1 MSGGSFDYAYSRVLH
16 FAEELRAK
24 IANNG
29 KENDYGEKCEFSA
42 QTIARLQS
50 IVEDAERT
58 AKLMKAA
65 EWLYSGDTG
74 ENGFAA
80 SVLNVHGDAR
90 DADETRRLERS
101 KNFYHQRCEAL
112 HEWQKSMRD
121 PEREIVCQILA
132 NGFVIDRRLSDDKRE
147 AVEVAEN
154 SNYMQAIIDIPSGF
168 SAGSLFTTSRSTG
181 KNFAIGAKAKL
192 CEWYSA
198 DQVLAAFVA
207 GKKEAEQ

>member
-1 MSGGSFDYAYSRVLH
+1 MSGGSFNYAYGRVEQ
-16 FAEELRAK
+16 FAEELRTK

-80 SVLNVHGDAR
+80 SVTDV
-90 DADETRRLERS
+90 RRTAMIRA
-101 KNFYHQRCEAL
+101 H
-112 HEWQKSMRD
+112 
-121 PEREIVCQILA
+121 
-132 NGFVIDRRLSDDKRE
+132 
-147 AVEVAEN
+147 
-154 SNYMQAIIDIPSGF
+154 
-168 SAGSLFTTSRSTG
+168 
-181 KNFAIGAKAKL
+181 
-192 CEWYSA
+192 
-198 DQVLAAFVA
+198 AAFA
-207 GKKEAEQ
+207 SAEAIREGPYK

>member
-50 IVEDAERT
+50 IVEDAEERT

-80 SVLNVHGDAR
+80 SVTDV
-90 DADETRRLERS
+90 RRTAMIRA
-101 KNFYHQRCEAL
+101 HA
-112 HEWQKSMRD
+112 
-121 PEREIVCQILA
+121 A
-132 NGFVIDRRLSDDKRE
+132 
-147 AVEVAEN
+147 
-154 SNYMQAIIDIPSGF
+154 
-168 SAGSLFTTSRSTG
+168 
-181 KNFAIGAKAKL
+181 FA
-192 CEWYSA
+192 SA
-198 DQVLAAFVA
+198 DAIRE
-207 GKKEAEQ
+207 GPYK

>member
-1 MSGGSFDYAYSRVLH
+1 MSGGSFDYAYSRVLQ

-24 IANNG
+24 IADNG

-80 SVLNVHGDAR
+80 SVTDVRRTAMIRAHAAFASAEAIREGRTNDQTSLMA
-90 DADETRRLERS
+90 RRLD
-101 KNFYHQRCEAL
+101 
-112 HEWQKSMRD
+112 W
-121 PEREIVCQILA
+121 
-132 NGFVIDRRLSDDKRE
+132 
-147 AVEVAEN
+147 N
-154 SNYMQAIIDIPSGF
+154 SAISF
-168 SAGSLFTTSRSTG
+168 
-181 KNFAIGAKAKL
+181 
-192 CEWYSA
+192 
-198 DQVLAAFVA
+198 DQS
-207 GKKEAEQ
+207 

>member
-1 MSGGSFDYAYSRVLH
+1 MSGGSFDYACRRVED

-42 QTIARLQS
+42 ETIARLQS

-80 SVLNVHGDAR
+80 SVTDV
-90 DADETRRLERS
+90 RRTWAIRGS
-101 KNFYHQRCEAL
+101 H
-112 HEWQKSMRD
+112 
-121 PEREIVCQILA
+121 
-132 NGFVIDRRLSDDKRE
+132 
-147 AVEVAEN
+147 VA
-154 SNYMQAIIDIPSGF
+154 F
-168 SAGSLFTTSRSTG
+168 S
-181 KNFAIGAKAKL
+181 
-192 CEWYSA
+192 SA
-198 DQVLAAFVA
+198 DAFRE
-207 GKKEAEQ
+207 GPYK